1 MAHAK
6 EGETVAP
13 EPASLHEGLL
23 SRLRDFI
30 VEGHLAPGSRLLER
44 GLCLQMSVSRTPMRE
59 ALKVLAAEGLVELLP
74 NRGARVSQ
82 FTETDVGNLFDV
94 VAGLEFVA
102 GRLACEKITDDG
114 IAAIEQLHY
123 QMYTHYVRHELSEY
137 FKLNQNIHE
146 LLVKAAD
153 NSILLSHYDSLNAR
167 IRRVRFSANLVPRDR
182 WSDAMREHEAIVDAL
197 RRRAGEEL
205 GLLMFAHMRNKREAA
220 CEYLR
225 GAADD
230 EQWAEVPA
238 TG

>member
-6 EGETVAP
+6 EGETAAP

-30 VEGHLAPGSRLLER
+30 VEGHLAPGARLPER
-44 GLCLQMSVSRTPMRE
+44 ELCLQMSVSRTPMRE

-137 FKLNQNIHE
+137 FKLNQKIHE

-153 NSILLSHYDSLNAR
+153 NSVLLSHYDSLNAR

-230 EQWAEVPA
+230 AQWAEVPA